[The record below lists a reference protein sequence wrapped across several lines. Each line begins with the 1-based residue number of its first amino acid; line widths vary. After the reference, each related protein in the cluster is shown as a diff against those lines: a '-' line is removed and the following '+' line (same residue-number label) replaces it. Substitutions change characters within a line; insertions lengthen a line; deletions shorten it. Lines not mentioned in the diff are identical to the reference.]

1 MQKLLVSNTVS
12 IINIKISRWLSEVKL
27 SSDSLSKKGHIKFDF
42 QDLKTQIGLLGTN
55 QDLYKEAADAGRLTE
70 DLNMKVDIIRNFN
83 MNKTTVLSF
92 EGGLLWHLHQS
103 LVLWL
108 FSRGQIRGP
117 GAADVR
123 AGARPDHRGAAQRDE
138 PLLHQPVPGQLQP
151 RRILHHRKPPAKVL
165 SPASE
170 VEI

>member
-92 EGGLLWHLHQS
+92 EGGLL
-103 LVLWL
+103 
-108 FSRGQIRGP
+108 
-117 GAADVR
+117 
-123 AGARPDHRGAAQRDE
+123 
-138 PLLHQPVPGQLQP
+138 
-151 RRILHHRKPPAKVL
+151 
-165 SPASE
+165 
-170 VEI
+170 